1 MKTTRVLAAA
11 VVSLYLA
18 LPAQSAQGWYVSV
31 DGGGSVVS
39 DWEHTRTKWTICGP
53 VTTDAVATFN
63 TGWAAFGAAGYS
75 INNWRIELEGGYRHN
90 GIDSY
95 MKKGWNQILEHE
107 GRAQASGELNEASLM
122 FNLIYDVP
130 IFDRFSLAIGMGAGA
145 DFTQFKLDSA
155 WQNIDEDDRHL
166 AYQGLAGLNYALT
179 EATILFLNYRYTN
192 VSDVDF
198 DPTPLLHIEGGDY
211 EKQAASAGL
220 RFALSVPAAP
230 ALAAPTTGVTPVPLQ
245 REFIVFFGFN
255 RWNLTPQALNTIREA
270 MGAVRDSGSAAI
282 RVVGHADRAGS
293 VAYNKGL
300 SVRRA
305 KSVKESLIAE
315 GLPAGAISVSGR
327 GESEPQVPTADGV
340 REPQNRRVHISF

>member
-11 VVSLYLA
+11 IVSLCLT
-18 LPAQSAQGWYVSV
+18 LPAQSAQGWYVSL
-31 DGGGSVVS
+31 DGGASAVS
-39 DWEHTRTKWTICGP
+39 DWDHTRTKWTICGP

-75 INNWRIELEGGYRHN
+75 LNRWRIELEGGYRHN

-95 MKKGWNQILEHE
+95 MKEGWKRLE
-107 GRAQASGELNEASLM
+107 GNAQASGELNEASLM

-130 IFDRFSLAIGMGAGA
+130 IFDRFSLAVGMGAGA
-145 DFTQFKLDSA
+145 DFSQFKLDSG
-155 WQNIDEDDRHL
+155 WQHIDEDDRHL
-166 AYQGLAGLNYALT
+166 AYQGLAGLNFALT
-179 EATILFLNYRYTN
+179 EATILFLNYRYIN
-192 VSDVDF
+192 VSDVNF
-198 DPTPLLHIEGGDY
+198 DPAPSLHIEGGDF
-211 EKQAASAGL
+211 EKQSASAGL
-220 RFALSVPAAP
+220 RFALGIPAAP
-230 ALAAPTTGVTPVPLQ
+230 VRATPTTALTPVPLQ

-255 RWNLTPQALNTIREA
+255 RWNLTPQALNTIQEA

-293 VAYNKGL
+293 VAYNKAL

-305 KSVKESLIAE
+305 QSVKAALITE